1 MRPKGRERAGKLL
14 VITGLWP
21 TPDRPSTGTFV
32 EQRLRGVNATVV
44 GPRSYAGP
52 MPVRYL
58 GLAWRALT
66 VRGAFDGVEAHVL
79 FPTGIIGLLTA
90 RMRRLPLVV
99 YAHGSDVRKTAQ
111 ENWLY
116 RLLASY
122 VARTADAVVTN
133 SNATADLVRD
143 LGATPIVVPP
153 GVDLGRFRPTPRPK
167 ERRVLYLGGTRH
179 HKGYDRAIAVAD
191 TLAGPGLRE
200 IDPADV
206 PALIADHDIVLVP
219 SRAEAF
225 GLVAAEAIASGR
237 WVVAGNVDGLRE
249 VVANGVNGTLVD
261 GDGYKEAL
269 RSVPDYDPNEV
280 AATAARFSLAEH
292 QERMAAAWS
301 AVVSSRRR

>member
-1 MRPKGRERAGKLL
+1 MRPIRRVDTSTLL

-44 GPRSYAGP
+44 GPRSYAEP

-58 GLAWRALT
+58 RMAWQALT
-66 VRGAFDGVEAHVL
+66 VRGPFSGVEAHVL
-79 FPTGIIGLLTA
+79 FPTGLIGLLAA
-90 RMRRLPLVV
+90 RIRRLPLVV
-99 YAHGSDVRKTAQ
+99 YAHGSDVRKTAH
-111 ENWLY
+111 ENRIY
-116 RLLASY
+116 RFLASY

-133 SNATADLVRD
+133 SNATADLVRA
-143 LGATPIVVPP
+143 LGGAPIVVPP
-153 GVDLGRFRPTPRPK
+153 GVDLARFHPTPRPK

-179 HKGYDRAIAVAD
+179 HKGYDRAIGTAD

-200 IDPADV
+200 IDPAEV
-206 PALIADHDIVLVP
+206 PSLMADHDVLLVP
-219 SRAEAF
+219 SRAEPF

-261 GDGYKEAL
+261 GDEYQEAL
-269 RSVPDYDPNEV
+269 RSVPDYDPNAV
-280 AATAARFSLAEH
+280 AVTAARFSLKEH
-292 QERMAAAWS
+292 QLRMAKVWAE
-301 AVVSSRRR
+301 VLSSRRT